1 MQILAVILLA
11 LLLVAFLIYKINNKF
26 GVKEILILLLVLIVT
41 VLVTSITL
49 DNQEKKVPN
58 LFKEKYEKDRNKKID
73 KFSFQRVNN
82 LMLTSKENF
91 IYDFIYT
98 IKENGKDILCEMK
111 NVKIVKIEDEYIF
124 ENFNDIKEDCSN
136 Q

>member
-124 ENFNDIKEDCSN
+124 ENFNDIKEECSN